1 MGWRIDRL
9 PPRSR
14 SERVIAGVC
23 SGIGAVMGISVAIV
37 RVAFVVLTVVWIGP
51 PLYLLAWLLMPP
63 SSQATAASAANAP
76 MPQRYGRPP
85 APRQAVG
92 LGLMTVGAVVL
103 ARDLRFVVADE
114 LIWPVLLLGL
124 GVGVVVWRSESG
136 AGSGRSTL
144 LRITAGTMMLA
155 VGIGFL
161 AATRLSL
168 AAVRDG
174 LLSAGLAIGG
184 LALIGGPW
192 VTVLLRERREE
203 RLQRVRA
210 DERAEM
216 AAHLHDS
223 VLQTLAMVQRSDD
236 PAAMS
241 ALARR
246 QEREL
251 RRWLYGEQARS
262 THGTVRDAVEHM
274 AASVEDRHGVM
285 IEVVAVGDAPV
296 DAAAEALVA
305 AAGEAMTNAARWSG
319 CERIDVYVEAGEGGV
334 EAYVRDR
341 GRGFDQEAVAEDC
354 RGIKDSIHGRLAR
367 VGGTSQISTGHD
379 VGTEVRLSVTR
390 P

>member
-1 MGWRIDRL
+1 MGWRRDRL
-9 PPRSR
+9 PHRSR

-23 SGIGAVMGISVAIV
+23 GGISATMGINAAIV
-37 RVAFVVLTVVWIGP
+37 RIAFVVLTIVWVGP
-51 PLYLLAWLLMPP
+51 PLYLLAWLVMPAAPADAP
-63 SSQATAASAANAP
+63 SAQP
-76 MPQRYGRPP
+76 PPRLGRPP
-85 APRQAVG
+85 AVRQAAG
-92 LGLMTVGAVVL
+92 LALMIVGALVL
-103 ARDLRFVVADE
+103 ARDSRFVVADE
-114 LIWPVLLLGL
+114 VIWPVLLLAA

-136 AGSGRSTL
+136 SGSTRSSL
-144 LRITAGTMMLA
+144 LRIAAGTMMLA

-168 AAVRDG
+168 ATVRDG
-174 LLSAGLAIGG
+174 LLSAGLAAGG

-203 RLQRVRA
+203 RLRRVRA

-236 PAAMS
+236 AAAMS

-246 QEREL
+246 QERDL
-251 RRWLYGEQARS
+251 RRWLYGERERS
-262 THGTVRDAVEHM
+262 PQDTVRDALERM
-274 AASVEDRHGVM
+274 AIGVEDRHGVV
-285 IEVVAVGDAPV
+285 IEVVTVGNAPV

-319 CERIDVYVEAGEGGV
+319 CERVDAYLEATDASVEAF
-334 EAYVRDR
+334 VRDR
-341 GRGFDQEAVAEDC
+341 GSGFDLEAVGEDC
-354 RGIKDSIHGRLAR
+354 RGIQDSIRGRLAR
-367 VGGTSQISTGHD
+367 VGGTCEISTAPD
-379 VGTEVRLSVTR
+379 AGTEVHLSVAR